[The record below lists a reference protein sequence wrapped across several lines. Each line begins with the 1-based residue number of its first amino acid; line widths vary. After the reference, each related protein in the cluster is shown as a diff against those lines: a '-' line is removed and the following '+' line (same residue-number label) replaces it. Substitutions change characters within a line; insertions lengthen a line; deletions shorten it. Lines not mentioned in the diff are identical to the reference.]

1 MSDTKLDTRSLSAEE
16 EAILDACFRGNIHDL
31 GSAIVCYGRA
41 LFGQGESEAA
51 DPMASWGVWRCECC
65 AAVANPAD
73 SAFRWNGDCWQH
85 HHAEAQT
92 HFDCQFFGPCPRQ
105 RPEPAQ
111 PEPKP
116 EPAATDVFATD
127 RAIGVQAMNAEDV
140 PAATEM
146 PEAVRKVCHR
156 LRHLAMTS
164 AIACRIGDRDE
175 FDEYADALESWW
187 RTHAQPVA
195 NVASEAENA
204 PMSPETERV
213 LLARQLLKTPAS
225 EPGKVECPNCGHGD
239 DWSHGLGYNGACMRR
254 EKPAPPEP
262 AARVDTTKTVAYCDE
277 LDVRYG
283 KPAAP
288 EMPAPIFY
296 AIADLRR
303 ANYFSTAASLE
314 TFWSAQATAPK
325 KLEKVDPPACNTS
338 GPLRLLVKLIKSA
351 GVANLT
357 NGVQLGAISWSVKM
371 TDAMQWAD
379 AAIAEL
385 DAYERGGREG
395 K

>member
-41 LFGQGESEAA
+41 LFGQGASEAA

-146 PEAVRKVCHR
+146 PEAVMNAWKALRKENYETFA
-156 LRHLAMTS
+156 L
-164 AIACRIGDRDE
+164 
-175 FDEYADALESWW
+175 ALEFWW
-187 RTHAQPVA
+187 RTHAAQPVK
-195 NVASEAENA
+195 A
-204 PMSPETERV
+204 PRP
-213 LLARQLLKTPAS
+213 
-225 EPGKVECPNCGHGD
+225 
-239 DWSHGLGYNGACMRR
+239 
-254 EKPAPPEP
+254 
-262 AARVDTTKTVAYCDE
+262 
-277 LDVRYG
+277 
-283 KPAAP
+283 
-288 EMPAPIFY
+288 
-296 AIADLRR
+296 
-303 ANYFSTAASLE
+303 
-314 TFWSAQATAPK
+314 
-325 KLEKVDPPACNTS
+325 KLEKV
-338 GPLRLLVKLIKSA
+338 REFI
-351 GVANLT
+351 
-357 NGVQLGAISWSVKM
+357 NGVSNAWLNSEGKAKKLQAL
-371 TDAMQWAD
+371 
-379 AAIAEL
+379 AEL
-385 DAYERGGREG
+385 DAFEKEG
-395 K
+395 

>member
-41 LFGQGESEAA
+41 LFGQGASEAA

-146 PEAVRKVCHR
+146 PEAVKNAWKALRKENYETFA
-156 LRHLAMTS
+156 L
-164 AIACRIGDRDE
+164 
-175 FDEYADALESWW
+175 ALESWW
-187 RTHAQPVA
+187 RTHAAQPVK
-195 NVASEAENA
+195 A
-204 PMSPETERV
+204 PRP
-213 LLARQLLKTPAS
+213 
-225 EPGKVECPNCGHGD
+225 
-239 DWSHGLGYNGACMRR
+239 
-254 EKPAPPEP
+254 
-262 AARVDTTKTVAYCDE
+262 
-277 LDVRYG
+277 
-283 KPAAP
+283 
-288 EMPAPIFY
+288 
-296 AIADLRR
+296 
-303 ANYFSTAASLE
+303 
-314 TFWSAQATAPK
+314 
-325 KLEKVDPPACNTS
+325 KLEKV
-338 GPLRLLVKLIKSA
+338 REFI
-351 GVANLT
+351 
-357 NGVQLGAISWSVKM
+357 NGVSNAWLNSEGKAKKLQAL
-371 TDAMQWAD
+371 
-379 AAIAEL
+379 AEL
-385 DAYERGGREG
+385 DAYESGGKGVEG
-395 K
+395 

>member
-1 MSDTKLDTRSLSAEE
+1 MSDTKLDPRSLSAEE

-41 LFGQGESEAA
+41 LFGQGASEAA

-175 FDEYADALESWW
+175 FDEYAAALESWW

-195 NVASEAENA
+195 NVANVGMTEELEVVLRLAAQHVEGWQQTYQ
-204 PMSPETERV
+204 SPEYRKQM
-213 LLARQLLKTPAS
+213 LS
-225 EPGKVECPNCGHGD
+225 
-239 DWSHGLGYNGACMRR
+239 
-254 EKPAPPEP
+254 
-262 AARVDTTKTVAYCDE
+262 
-277 LDVRYG
+277 
-283 KPAAP
+283 
-288 EMPAPIFY
+288 
-296 AIADLRR
+296 AIAAVRQQ
-303 ANYFSTAASLE
+303 AA
-314 TFWSAQATAPK
+314 QVQRP
-325 KLEKVDPPACNTS
+325 KLEFPAV
-338 GPLRLLVKLIKSA
+338 RLLVSKIRDWQSCAELTMHPSKLDELCFA
-351 GVANLT
+351 ALAEV
-357 NGVQLGAISWSVKM
+357 
-371 TDAMQWAD
+371 D
-379 AAIAEL
+379 AAQ
-385 DAYERGGREG
+385 GR